1 MHNYIN
7 KQKLQTRGLAF
18 QEILKDHKNSLNFNS
33 PLVIELQEALKNVD
47 LEKVKF
53 FFSPLS
59 IELQEALKS
68 VDLKKIESSFYDIKD
83 DEKDVIERSI
93 KNSKLISEIGSKRFF
108 VKNLYY

>member
-1 MHNYIN
+1 MIKFNN
-7 KQKLQTRGLAF
+7 KKKLQTRGLAF
-18 QEILKDHKNSLNFNS
+18 QEILKDYENSLNFNS
-33 PLVIELQEALKNVD
+33 PLSMELQEALKSVD

-59 IELQEALKS
+59 MELQEALKN
-68 VDLKKIESSFYDIKD
+68 VDLKKIESSFYYIKD
-83 DEKDVIERSI
+83 EKKEVIERSF